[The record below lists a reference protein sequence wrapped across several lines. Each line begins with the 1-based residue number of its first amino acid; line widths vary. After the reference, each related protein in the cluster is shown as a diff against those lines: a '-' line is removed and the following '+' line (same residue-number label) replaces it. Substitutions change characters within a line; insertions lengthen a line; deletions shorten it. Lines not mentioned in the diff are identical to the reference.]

1 MSGKGFSLRPLSD
14 DQRQFTQ
21 LRLAPI
27 AETIVRLHRRVDAR
41 FPGSGLGRVAAELVQ
56 LAEQNE
62 AVLHRLVHPYWWLR
76 GLIAVAVLGVMA
88 IALWAF
94 IQLLPFMRSGV
105 GGIAD
110 ALQSVEA
117 AANEIILLSLAL
129 LFLIS
134 LETRVK
140 RRTALTMLHRLR
152 SIAHVIDMHQ
162 LTKDP
167 DQAVRST
174 PPTDAS
180 PERTLTL
187 GQLGRYLDYCSELL
201 ALVSK
206 LAAVL
211 AQHQQDP
218 VVLAAVNDIETLT
231 SNLSRKIWQK
241 ITILEVAGT
250 GRD

>member
-1 MSGKGFSLRPLSD
+1 M
-14 DQRQFTQ
+14 
-21 LRLAPI
+21 
-27 AETIVRLHRRVDAR
+27 RR
-41 FPGSGLGRVAAELVQ
+41 
-56 LAEQNE
+56 
-62 AVLHRLVHPYWWLR
+62 
-76 GLIAVAVLGVMA
+76 
-88 IALWAF
+88 
-94 IQLLPFMRSGV
+94 GV

-117 AANEIILLSLAL
+117 ATNEIILISFAL

-140 RRTALTMLHRLR
+140 RRTALNMLHRLR
-152 SIAHVIDMHQ
+152 SIAHVVDMHQ

-174 PPTDAS
+174 PPTHAS
-180 PERTLTL
+180 PERTLTQA
-187 GQLGRYLDYCSELL
+187 QLGRYLDYCSELL

-211 AQHQQDP
+211 AQHQHDP
-218 VVLAAVNDIETLT
+218 VVLAAVNDIEMLT
-231 SNLSRKIWQK
+231 SSLSRKIWQK
-241 ITILEVAGT
+241 ITILEVAGS